1 MMVASRVLVDA
12 ITEGMLTGIQATPG
26 ETCRE
31 RGAQCGANRR
41 GRVKPRIVARCV
53 LALSMLMAA
62 SVCWP
67 PPAAAESQSVAEVW
81 AREEDY
87 WRFVKAGDVEG
98 YVALWH
104 EKFIGWPCDQE
115 HPLRKSS
122 IGGWVQKIR
131 DQKIQVTSV
140 MTREGAEEF
149 GPVVVVHYRF
159 TRVDTYPDGR
169 VEGQGRES
177 KITHTWMR
185 VGPTWQII
193 GGMCGSLAQGK

>member
-1 MMVASRVLVDA
+1 MKR
-12 ITEGMLTGIQATPG
+12 
-26 ETCRE
+26 
-31 RGAQCGANRR
+31 
-41 GRVKPRIVARCV
+41 RIVAACFV
-53 LALSMLMAA
+53 VVSLLATA
-62 SVCWP
+62 SVYWP
-67 PPAAAESQSVAEVW
+67 LPASAESQSVADVW
-81 AREEDY
+81 AREDDY
-87 WRFVKAGDVEG
+87 WRFVKAGDVEN
-98 YVALWH
+98 YVTLWH

-115 HPLRKSS
+115 HPMRKPS

-131 DQKIQVTSV
+131 DEKIQVTSV
-140 MTREGAEEF
+140 MTREGAEDF
-149 GPVVVVHYRF
+149 GTAVVVHYRF